1 MQDSKTLPPKVRH
14 DSGNVKDVKDEQP
27 ANALYSM
34 AVTESGIFIDG
45 KFEQSKKQPSPIISI
60 LSSIVKDSNEL
71 QNAKKHFG
79 KEVMVDG
86 IVTVLSE

>member
-14 DSGNVKDVKDEQP
+14 DSGNVKYVKDEQP

-45 KFEQSKKQPSPIISI
+45 NLNNLKNSLHLLFLFYH
-60 LSSIVKDSNEL
+60 LS
-71 QNAKKHFG
+71 
-79 KEVMVDG
+79 
-86 IVTVLSE
+86 

>member
-14 DSGNVKDVKDEQP
+14 DSGNVKYVKDEQP

-60 LSSIVKDSNEL
+60 LSSMKDSNEL

-86 IVTVLSE
+86 NVTVLSE